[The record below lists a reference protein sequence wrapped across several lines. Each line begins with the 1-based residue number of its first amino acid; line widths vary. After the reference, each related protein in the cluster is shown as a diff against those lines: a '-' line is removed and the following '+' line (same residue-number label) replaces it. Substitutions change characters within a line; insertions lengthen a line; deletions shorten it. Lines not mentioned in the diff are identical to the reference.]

1 MSKTN
6 TAQPVNKLE
15 MPIGKI
21 EMPEGKIEMVDLKRQ
36 YARLKPE
43 INAAMAEVLAET
55 AFINGPQVKLFAA
68 ELAAY
73 LGAAQVVPCANG
85 TDALQLVLM
94 ALGLQ
99 PGDEVL
105 VPAFN
110 YVATAEVIALLKL
123 KPVFVEADPT
133 FFTLDMASARA
144 AITHR
149 TKAIMPVHLF
159 GQCAPMQEVMDLASE
174 FGLAVIEDNAQA
186 IGAKSFVNGQWQVA
200 GLIGTAGTT
209 SFFPSKNL
217 GCMGDGGAVLV
228 NDLELGESIRILA
241 NHGQRKKYSYDIIGC
256 NSRLDTLQ
264 AALLRV
270 KLRYLDGFTA
280 TRQQAANWYDE
291 NLQGLEG
298 LHTPSRATHST
309 HVFHQYTL
317 RVEGG
322 RRDALQTKLAEAG
335 IPSMIYYP
343 KPLHVQGAFG
353 YLGQGEGSFPV
364 AERLSKEVLSL
375 PIHSEIT
382 EAEVAFISDTIRRIW
397 LTL

>member
-1 MSKTN
+1 
-6 TAQPVNKLE
+6 